1 VVIHGTKHTF
11 RFGSVIWGYQGHRR
25 RVLCQKL
32 GGTQPIKCTKRAI
45 LPFYNHF
52 IPKYNNNYSK
62 EFLFLILNPTKMD
75 YSLFAIIRT
84 IGNGR
89 RTILKMVLIAVVTGI
104 AIYLLVP
111 TKYEADVIFI
121 LKNPI
126 YADRSN
132 VYNYEAKFLDY
143 VANDDDVDRL
153 ITMASSDSL
162 QNNIIRTMHLAA
174 AYDYDS
180 TDAEQVHKLKKYFK
194 RHLKIYRNEFKNVV
208 LTYTDKDPVRAAAV
222 ANLCVD
228 LLEVSLRGFYNGMR
242 KNMHTSIMN
251 KVHQED
257 SAIAVLTDSL
267 VRLREQYGI
276 FDIISPSRYNIML
289 SSMKENGH
297 AGYARGL
304 EQVQNIESV
313 KDELVGDRAKHISL
327 ANQYSTGT
335 EVNEMP
341 LTHIVQAAKPPF
353 KQTVRDIF
361 VITGI
366 SACLGLLFGVVQVL
380 MAEYFKRRSTN
391 AK

>member
-1 VVIHGTKHTF
+1 
-11 RFGSVIWGYQGHRR
+11 
-25 RVLCQKL
+25 
-32 GGTQPIKCTKRAI
+32 
-45 LPFYNHF
+45 
-52 IPKYNNNYSK
+52 
-62 EFLFLILNPTKMD
+62 
-75 YSLFAIIRT
+75 
-84 IGNGR
+84 
-89 RTILKMVLIAVVTGI
+89 MVLIAVVTGI